1 MTNESEAAKAVHI
14 AEELLD
20 EIRLQRLEL
29 AAVNKCLANLET
41 EHQAMSMALTK
52 LCKRV
57 SHLGPD
63 LQAVLRMLHLDP
75 EALPYPQRLMVQ
87 RYRLKSQ
94 NEEDGI
100 TLALFE
106 QVGTI
111 NRQFIEIG
119 SGLSGGNSA
128 LLASELGWT
137 GLMLD
142 GDTERMVQVG
152 RRFPNVRAVA
162 AWVTRENINDLIAD
176 AGLGGEIDFV
186 SIDLDGNDYWVWR
199 ALDVCS
205 PRIVIL
211 EFNAAFGPD
220 RALTVQYDPAF
231 DRAAFKDVTAHF
243 YGASLTAFEQLGR
256 EKGYRLVVGEP
267 RGANIYLLRNDVAP
281 EISASPVHA
290 VYPDLLHDPQPFFDL
305 ITKAQLP
312 LVDLGVDSPEA

>member
-1 MTNESEAAKAVHI
+1 MTNESQAAKAVHI

-29 AAVNKCLANLET
+29 ATVNKCLAKLET

-63 LQAVLRMLHLDP
+63 LQAVLRMLHLNP

-152 RRFPNVRAVA
+152 RRFPNVRAVG

-186 SIDLDGNDYWVWR
+186 SIDLDGNDYWVWE
-199 ALDVCS
+199 ALTACS
-205 PRIVIL
+205 PRVVVV
-211 EFNAAFGPD
+211 EYNSAFGAE
-220 RALTVQYDPAF
+220 RAVTIPYDPQF
-231 DRAAFKDVTAHF
+231 DRHKYRFVY
-243 YGASLTAFEQLGR
+243 YGASLAALAKLGAA
-256 EKGYRLVVGEP
+256 KGYRLVTTEP
-267 RGANIYLLRNDVAP
+267 AGVNAYFLRNDVGLEIPACSP
-281 EISASPVHA
+281 ENAFRLLRRYDVWMRTKQEDIYKYVASA
-290 VYPDLLHDPQPFFDL
+290 
-305 ITKAQLP
+305 KLP
-312 LVDLGVDSPEA
+312 LVEFEV

>member
-1 MTNESEAAKAVHI
+1 MTNESQAAKAAHI
-14 AEELLD
+14 EAELLD

-29 AAVNKCLANLET
+29 AAVNKCLAKLET
-41 EHQAMSMALTK
+41 EHQAMSTALTK

-100 TLALFE
+100 TLALFG
-106 QVGTI
+106 QVGTT

-142 GDTERMVQVG
+142 GDTERMEQVG
-152 RRFPNVRAVA
+152 RRFPNVRAMG
-162 AWVTRENINDLIAD
+162 AWVTRENINGLITD

-186 SIDLDGNDYWVWR
+186 SIDLDGNDYWVWE
-199 ALDVCS
+199 ALTACS
-205 PRIVIL
+205 PRVVVV
-211 EFNAAFGPD
+211 EYNSAFGAE
-220 RALTVQYDPAF
+220 RAVTIPYDPQF
-231 DRAAFKDVTAHF
+231 DRHKYRFVY
-243 YGASLTAFEQLGR
+243 YGASLAALAKLGAA
-256 EKGYRLVVGEP
+256 KGYRLVTTEP
-267 RGANIYLLRNDVAP
+267 AGVNAYFLRNDVGLEIPGCSP
-281 EISASPVHA
+281 ENAFR
-290 VYPDLLHDPQPFFDL
+290 LLRRYDVWMR
-305 ITKAQLP
+305 TKQEDIYKYVAAAKLP
-312 LVDLGVDSPEA
+312 LVEFEV

>member
-1 MTNESEAAKAVHI
+1 MTNESQAAKAAHI
-14 AEELLD
+14 EEELLD
-20 EIRLQRLEL
+20 ELRLQRLEL
-29 AAVNKCLANLET
+29 AAVNKCLAKLET
-41 EHQAMSMALTK
+41 EHQAMSTVLTK

-186 SIDLDGNDYWVWR
+186 SIDLDGNDYWVWE
-199 ALDVCS
+199 ALTACS
-205 PRIVIL
+205 PRVVVV
-211 EFNAAFGPD
+211 EYNSAFGAE
-220 RALTVQYDPAF
+220 RAVTIPYDPQF
-231 DRAAFKDVTAHF
+231 DRHKYRFVY
-243 YGASLTAFEQLGR
+243 YGASLAALAKLGAA
-256 EKGYRLVVGEP
+256 KGYRLVTTEP
-267 RGANIYLLRNDVAP
+267 AGVNAYFLRNDVGLEIPACSP
-281 EISASPVHA
+281 ENAFRLLRRYDVWMRTKQEDIYKYVASA
-290 VYPDLLHDPQPFFDL
+290 
-305 ITKAQLP
+305 KLP
-312 LVDLGVDSPEA
+312 LVEFEV

>member
-1 MTNESEAAKAVHI
+1 MTNESQAAKAVHI

-29 AAVNKCLANLET
+29 ATVNKCLAKLET

-63 LQAVLRMLHLDP
+63 LQAVLRMLHLNP

-111 NRQFIEIG
+111 NRKFIEIG

-152 RRFPNVRAVA
+152 RRFPNVRAVG

-186 SIDLDGNDYWVWR
+186 SIDLDGNDYWVWE
-199 ALDVCS
+199 ALTACS
-205 PRIVIL
+205 PRVVVV
-211 EFNAAFGPD
+211 EYNSAFGAE
-220 RALTVQYDPAF
+220 RAVTIPYDPQF
-231 DRAAFKDVTAHF
+231 DRHKYRFVY
-243 YGASLTAFEQLGR
+243 YGASLAALARLGAA
-256 EKGYRLVVGEP
+256 KGYRLVTTEP
-267 RGANIYLLRNDVAP
+267 AGVNAYFLRNDVGLEIPACSP
-281 EISASPVHA
+281 ENAFRLLRRYDVWMRTKQEDIYKYVASA
-290 VYPDLLHDPQPFFDL
+290 
-305 ITKAQLP
+305 KLP
-312 LVDLGVDSPEA
+312 LVEFEV

>member
-29 AAVNKCLANLET
+29 ATVNKCLAKLET

-63 LQAVLRMLHLDP
+63 LQAVLRMLHLNP

-152 RRFPNVRAVA
+152 RRFPNVRAVG

-186 SIDLDGNDYWVWR
+186 SIDLDGNDYWVWE
-199 ALDVCS
+199 ALTACS
-205 PRIVIL
+205 PRVVVV
-211 EFNAAFGPD
+211 EYNSAFGAE
-220 RALTVQYDPAF
+220 RAVTIPYDPQF
-231 DRAAFKDVTAHF
+231 DRHKYRFVY
-243 YGASLTAFEQLGR
+243 YGASLAALARLGAA
-256 EKGYRLVVGEP
+256 KGYRLVTTEP
-267 RGANIYLLRNDVAP
+267 AGVNAYFLRNDVGLEIPACSP
-281 EISASPVHA
+281 ENAFRLLRRYDVWMRTKQEDIYKYVASA
-290 VYPDLLHDPQPFFDL
+290 
-305 ITKAQLP
+305 KLP
-312 LVDLGVDSPEA
+312 LVEFEV